1 MFSPGQLLGSLPAT
15 SLLDPGHL
23 LATVGLAGCLAIVFA
38 ECGLLLGFFLPGD
51 TLLFTAGLLIAKGSP
66 VLPRSIV
73 LVCLL
78 VSVAAVAG
86 NLAGYW
92 IGRQAGPAVFR
103 RENSRLFRPE
113 YVDRTTHFFAKYG
126 GTSILLARFVPVVRT
141 FITVMAGVGRM
152 DLRLYATFSVV
163 GGLLWGTGVTLL
175 GYWLGQYAFVTN
187 HIELILVGMVLL
199 SVLPIWFELHRRTRG
214 ADS

>member
-1 MFSPGQLLGSLPAT
+1 MFSPGQLLGSLPAA

-51 TLLFTAGLLIAKGSP
+51 SLLFTAGLLVANRST

-78 VSVAAVAG
+78 VSVAAVVG

-113 YVDRTTHFFAKYG
+113 YVDRTASFFAKYG

-152 DLRLYATFSVV
+152 DLRIYTTFSVV

-187 HIELILVGMVLL
+187 HIELILVGIVLL

>member
-1 MFSPGQLLGSLPAT
+1 MFSPGQLLGSLPAA

-23 LATVGLAGCLAIVFA
+23 LATVGLAGLLAIVFA

-51 TLLFTAGLLIAKGSP
+51 SLLFTAGLLIANGST

-113 YVDRTTHFFAKYG
+113 YVDRTTRFFAKYG

-187 HIELILVGMVLL
+187 HIELILVGIVLL
-199 SVLPIWFELHRRTRG
+199 SVLPIGFELHRRTRG